1 MPRFSRARG
10 TAMKQD
16 ERAPFVRALQ
26 RARVS
31 AYAPGEFV
39 EQESFMRAAEIR
51 ALAEQ
56 AGIAPGVSVLDL
68 CCGVA
73 GPGRF
78 ITREL
83 GCTYL
88 GVDSSSSAIDIAR
101 ESAGDLPCRFEV
113 ARIPPIPPGPFD
125 VVLLFETMLA
135 FPDKETL
142 LRGDIPGAHG
152 PAGGSPSPWRRAC
165 PLTEAERE
173 SMPDADTVWL
183 TPLQEMLTCLERVGL
198 RVRWQEDCSQSHR
211 AVADSLI
218 ERVRRRC
225 HGHCRAD
232 RAQGTGGAAGRPPA
246 LERLAARGHGS
257 ARSRSLRR
265 RRRRQA
271 EHYVSIPG
279 KRRGG
284 LWMRATVMYGAGD
297 VRVEDVPDAQLVEP
311 GDALVRVT
319 RAAIC
324 GSDLWP
330 YKSMEADGAGRRMGH
345 EFIGVVEAVGTE
357 VTSLQAGDLVA
368 SPFLWSDGTC
378 VLCREGMHPSCL
390 HGGRYGDDGV
400 DGGQGEAVR
409 VPQAD
414 GTLVRLP
421 VAPDD
426 ALMPSL
432 LTLTDVMAT
441 GHHAALSARVGPGRS
456 VAVVGDGAVGLCGV
470 IAARRLGAEQIIVL
484 GHHEDRIALAR
495 DFGATDVV
503 SERGDEAVQRV
514 RELTDGL
521 GAHSV
526 LECVGHE
533 ESTITALHS
542 ARPGGAVG
550 RVGVPQEASISEGE
564 STFFDNVTISG
575 GPAPARAYMEELL
588 PDVLEGRIEPGR
600 VFDRVG
606 SLKDVPDGYRAMND
620 REAIKVMLEL

>member
-1 MPRFSRARG
+1 
-10 TAMKQD
+10 
-16 ERAPFVRALQ
+16 
-26 RARVS
+26 
-31 AYAPGEFV
+31 
-39 EQESFMRAAEIR
+39 
-51 ALAEQ
+51 
-56 AGIAPGVSVLDL
+56 
-68 CCGVA
+68 
-73 GPGRF
+73 
-78 ITREL
+78 
-83 GCTYL
+83 
-88 GVDSSSSAIDIAR
+88 
-101 ESAGDLPCRFEV
+101 
-113 ARIPPIPPGPFD
+113 
-125 VVLLFETMLA
+125 
-135 FPDKETL
+135 
-142 LRGDIPGAHG
+142 
-152 PAGGSPSPWRRAC
+152 
-165 PLTEAERE
+165 
-173 SMPDADTVWL
+173 
-183 TPLQEMLTCLERVGL
+183 
-198 RVRWQEDCSQSHR
+198 
-211 AVADSLI
+211 
-218 ERVRRRC
+218 
-225 HGHCRAD
+225 
-232 RAQGTGGAAGRPPA
+232 
-246 LERLAARGHGS
+246 
-257 ARSRSLRR
+257 
-265 RRRRQA
+265 
-271 EHYVSIPG
+271 
-279 KRRGG
+279 
-284 LWMRATVMYGAGD
+284 MRATVMYGAGD

-319 RAAIC
+319 LAAIC

-345 EFIGVVEAVGTE
+345 EFIGVVEAVGTD

-378 VLCREGMHPSCL
+378 VLCKEGMHPSCL

-421 VAPDD
+421 VEPD
-426 ALMPSL
+426 AVLMPSL
-432 LTLTDVMAT
+432 LTLTDVMST
-441 GHHAALSARVGPGRS
+441 GHHAALSARVSPGKS

-470 IAARRLGAEQIIVL
+470 IAARRLGAEQIVIL
-484 GHHEDRIALAR
+484 GHHENRIALAR

-533 ESTITALHS
+533 ESTITALRS

-606 SLKDVPDGYRAMND
+606 SLDQVPDGYRAMND
-620 REAIKVMLEL
+620 REAIKVMIEL